1 MSAPIAVTTSR
12 SGIRLTDTESTWV
25 GAIAVAAAV
34 GGTGTGCGCG
44 SNCDAVPPD
53 AAGVVCAEACA
64 GRGPCV
70 GRGART
76 GRGWLLSPVS
86 EVLTANPFITAK
98 NMKNPTQPMLTN
110 RCMFIICSPL
120 GSELMTIQY
129 CLIRPA
135 VTRQASL
142 LNRTKCPDFILTESS
157 FAFITPSSMAAVTT
171 TSCPHNR

>member
-1 MSAPIAVTTSR
+1 M
-12 SGIRLTDTESTWV
+12 
-25 GAIAVAAAV
+25 
-34 GGTGTGCGCG
+34 GT
-44 SNCDAVPPD
+44 
-53 AAGVVCAEACA
+53 
-64 GRGPCV
+64 
-70 GRGART
+70 GART
-76 GRGWLLSPVS
+76 GRGWLLSATGAS
-86 EVLTANPFITAK
+86 LAAIPFIVAK